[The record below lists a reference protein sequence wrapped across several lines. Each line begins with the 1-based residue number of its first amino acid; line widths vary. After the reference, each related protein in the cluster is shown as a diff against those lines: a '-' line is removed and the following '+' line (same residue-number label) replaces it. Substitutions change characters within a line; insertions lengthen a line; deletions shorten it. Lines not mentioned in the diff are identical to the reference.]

1 MDERIIPAI
10 VLLLNFVFSIFG
22 VFLTEFSAFYAI
34 WGIVSMLSIALVAL
48 LAYENAKKIEFIEER
63 IWKRFSE
70 LEESEKIIRRN
81 IEDLKR
87 VLEAEKGS
95 D

>member
-1 MDERIIPAI
+1 LDERIIPAI
-10 VLLLNFVFSIFG
+10 VLLLNFVFSVFG

-34 WGIVSMLSIALVAL
+34 WGIVSTLSIALVAL

-70 LEESEKIIRRN
+70 IEESVKINSRI
-81 IEDLKR
+81 LKDVENR
-87 VLEAEKGS
+87 K
-95 D
+95 